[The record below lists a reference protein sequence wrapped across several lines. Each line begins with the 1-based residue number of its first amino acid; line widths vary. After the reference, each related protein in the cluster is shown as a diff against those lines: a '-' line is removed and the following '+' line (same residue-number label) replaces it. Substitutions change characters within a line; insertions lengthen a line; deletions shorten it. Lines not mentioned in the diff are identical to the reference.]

1 MTYIINHL
9 ISKKILEI
17 NSLLDIIG
25 LESGKCEVMGSY
37 ALAHSGVSKPFVP
50 NDVDIFVLCAG
61 RNKFK
66 KEVYDRVHKLIE
78 RCFTIKIN
86 KKGDNIIN
94 ASVAE
99 RSLYPTSKDIILSFI
114 FVNSLGGVDL
124 NQIINSFD
132 LTCCRFRMYHS
143 NNILISEAV
152 DNKILELTKRMET
165 IAYHENPE
173 ATKFRKITYA
183 ARIRKYTARGFKI
196 EVKPVQKG
204 PNYFDSNYNTEKVE
218 EEEIEEEEI
227 EEEEIEEEEIEEE
240 EIEEEVT
247 GFISSV
253 VKFLGWN

>member
-1 MTYIINHL
+1 MTDIMNHC

-17 NSLLDIIG
+17 NSLLNIIG
-25 LESGKCEVMGSY
+25 LERGKCEVMGSY

-78 RCFTIKIN
+78 HSFTIKIK

-99 RSLYPTSKDIILSFI
+99 RSLYPTAKDIILSFI

-204 PNYFDSNYNTEKVE
+204 PNYFDSNYNSE
-218 EEEIEEEEI
+218 EIGEIEE

-253 VKFLGWN
+253 SKFLGWN